1 MATHIIID
9 GYNLIRQSASLAALD
24 DQDIQSGR
32 EALIDRLAAYKRL
45 RGHKI
50 TVVFD
55 GHGTPPISACRQDRV
70 KGIEV
75 VFSRRGETADAVII
89 RMAAKERERG
99 IIVTSD
105 REIQRAASS
114 QMAAVIDSPAFEEK
128 LEMTEYFT
136 LKGDEDDSSRAWVP
150 TTRKKGPRKRL
161 PRKARRSQRKT
172 RNL

>member
-1 MATHIIID
+1 MAIHIIID
-9 GYNLIRQSASLAALD
+9 GYNLIRQSDTLAALD
-24 DQDIQSGR
+24 QQDIEFGR
-32 EALIDRLAAYKRL
+32 HALIDRLAAYKKL

-55 GHGTPPISACRQDRV
+55 GHGTPPVMGVRRERI

-99 IIVTSD
+99 VVVTSD
-105 REIQRAASS
+105 REILRAASS
-114 QMAAVIDSPAFEEK
+114 QMATVIDSPAFEEK
-128 LEMTEYFT
+128 LEMAEYFT
-136 LKGDEDDSSRAWVP
+136 LKGGEEESSRAWIP

-161 PRKARRSQRKT
+161 PRKARRNRRKT
-172 RNL
+172 RHL

>member
-9 GYNLIRQSASLAALD
+9 GYNLIRQSASLSPLD
-24 DQDIQSGR
+24 QQDIQSGR
-32 EALIDRLAAYKRL
+32 EALIDRLVAYRRL
-45 RGHKI
+45 RNHKI

-55 GHGTPPISACRQDRV
+55 GHGTPPISGNLRNRV

-75 VFSRRGETADAVII
+75 IFSRRGETADAVII
-89 RMAAKERERG
+89 RMAAREKERG
-99 IIVTSD
+99 VIVTSD

-114 QMAAVIDSPAFEEK
+114 QMAAIIDSPAFEEK
-128 LEMTEYFT
+128 LEMAEYID
-136 LKGDEDDSSRAWVP
+136 LKGDEDDGSRAWVP

-161 PRKARRSQRKT
+161 SRKARRSRRKT

>member
-1 MATHIIID
+1 MAIHIIID
-9 GYNLIRQSASLAALD
+9 GYNLIRQSDTMATLD
-24 DQDIQSGR
+24 QQDIQSGR
-32 EALIDRLAAYKRL
+32 EALIDRLVTYKKL

-55 GHGTPPISACRQDRV
+55 GYGTPPVMGLRRERIR
-70 KGIEV
+70 GIEV

-89 RMAAKERERG
+89 RMAARERERG
-99 IIVTSD
+99 VIVTSD
-105 REIQRAASS
+105 REIQRAATS

-128 LEMTEYFT
+128 LELAEYFI
-136 LKGDEDDSSRAWVP
+136 LKGDDDEDSREWIP

-172 RNL
+172 RYL